1 MEENKRI
8 SELFDR
14 ARTQA
19 PQASYADVK
28 RTFLA
33 ASAAGGV
40 GIIAKWAGT
49 TFKFKLIFMIT
60 TLSTL
65 TIGGILIATQLT
77 GNPKATDMK
86 PDVAHPKP
94 TTNIEVRH
102 ENGVQETTIYDEND
116 RIVKVLVDSS
126 EHRLR
131 SLRLHFDKL
140 NVSRSVSAVGSV
152 ADKLDNRGEVTAIAP
167 NQPKTIKN
175 GTIPSETVRETPKK
189 RNAAA
194 NVQDS
199 SMKVF
204 EITQRTT
211 TQELELIQKQ
221 ATEAGIDFNY
231 TARVKK
237 DIVKRI
243 SMNMKI
249 NDGNSTW
256 NSEISGTNSFRF
268 TFGWWEDE
276 SGKVRR
282 FLTDKEADIG
292 AYRANP

>member
-28 RTFLA
+28 RAFLT

-40 GIIAKWAGT
+40 GILAKWAGT

-77 GNPKATDMK
+77 GNPNSKDMK

-126 EHRLR
+126 R
-131 SLRLHFDKL
+131 
-140 NVSRSVSAVGSV
+140 AA
-152 ADKLDNRGEVTAIAP
+152 ADKSDNRGEVTAIPP
-167 NQPKTIKN
+167 NQPKAIKN
-175 GTIPSETVRETPKK
+175 GTKPSEIIRETPKK
-189 RNAAA
+189 RIVLA

-204 EITQRTT
+204 EITDKTSLD
-211 TQELELIQKQ
+211 ELAAIQ
-221 ATEAGIDFNY
+221 AHADAAGLSFNY

-237 DIVKRI
+237 DKLKRI
-243 SMNMKI
+243 SLTMKI
-249 NDGNSTW
+249 EEGNSTW
-256 NSEISGTNSFRF
+256 NSDISGTNSFRF

-276 SGKVRR
+276 TGKVRR

-292 AYRANP
+292 AYRTNP